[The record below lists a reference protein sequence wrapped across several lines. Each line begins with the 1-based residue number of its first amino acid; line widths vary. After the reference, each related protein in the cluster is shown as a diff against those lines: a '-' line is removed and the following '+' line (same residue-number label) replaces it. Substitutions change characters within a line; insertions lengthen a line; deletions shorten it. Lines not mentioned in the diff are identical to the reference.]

1 MTPAAA
7 LRATLGD
14 GRSRL
19 VVSAYD
25 ALTARA
31 AEAAGFEILHV
42 TGFGSAAALTGAP
55 DIGLV
60 TMTEMVETAR
70 RICDAVERPVIADAD
85 TGYGNPLNVART
97 VRAFEAAGAAGLHIE
112 DQVTPKR
119 CGHMAGKEV
128 IPTAEMAA
136 KIAAAVDARRDP
148 DFVIIARTDARAVE
162 GLDAALARAHAYAAA
177 GADVLFVEAPE
188 SADEIRRVATEVPG
202 PQLFNWAY
210 EGRTPHV
217 SRRLLEE
224 LGFAW
229 ILFADVALAV
239 HRAAAGFYGRLAQ
252 IDSPDELR
260 DLLTGFDTFNE
271 FVGLGDWRGAERRY
285 ATADESEARV
295 IR

>member
-1 MTPAAA
+1 MTASA
-7 LRATLGD
+7 LRSTLSD

-42 TGFGSAAALTGAP
+42 TGFGSAAALTGGP

-60 TMTEMVETAR
+60 TMTEMVETTR

-85 TGYGNPLNVART
+85 CGYGNPLNVIRT
-97 VRAFEAAGAAGLHIE
+97 VRALETAGAAGLHLE

-119 CGHMAGKEV
+119 CGHMAGVAV
-128 IPTAEMAA
+128 IPTAEMVA
-136 KIAAAVDARRDP
+136 KVAAATDARRDE
-148 DFVIIARTDARAVE
+148 DFVIIARTDARAPE
-162 GLDAALARAHAYAAA
+162 GLDAALERAHAYSAA
-177 GADVLFVEAPE
+177 GADALFVEAPE
-188 SADEIRRVATEVPG
+188 SVEEIRRIATELPG

-239 HRAAAGFYGRLAQ
+239 HRAAAGFYERLAG
-252 IDSPDELR
+252 IDSPDDLR
-260 DLLTGFDTFNE
+260 DLLTGFDAFNE
-271 FVGLGDWRGAERRY
+271 FAGLGDWRRSERRY
-285 ATADESEARV
+285 AAATDE
-295 IR
+295 

>member
-1 MTPAAA
+1 MTAAA
-7 LRATLGD
+7 LRSTLSD

-25 ALTARA
+25 ALTART

-42 TGFGSAAALTGAP
+42 TGFGSAAALTGGP

-60 TMTEMVETAR
+60 TMTEMVETTR

-85 TGYGNPLNVART
+85 CGYGNPLNVMRT
-97 VRAFEAAGAAGLHIE
+97 VRALEAAGAAGLHLE

-119 CGHMAGKEV
+119 CGHMAGVAV
-128 IPTAEMAA
+128 IPTAEMVA
-136 KIAAAVDARRDP
+136 KIAAATDARVDE
-148 DFVIIARTDARAVE
+148 DFVIIARTDARAPE
-162 GLDAALARAHAYAAA
+162 GLDAALERAHAYASA

-188 SADEIRRVATEVPG
+188 SVDEIRRIATESPG

-239 HRAAAGFYGRLAQ
+239 HRAAAGFYERLAE

-260 DLLTGFDTFNE
+260 DLLTGFDAFNE
-271 FVGLGDWRGAERRY
+271 FVGLDDWRRSERRY
-285 ATADESEARV
+285 AAPNTAE
-295 IR
+295 

>member
-1 MTPAAA
+1 MTAAA
-7 LRATLGD
+7 LRSTLGD
-14 GRSRL
+14 GNSRL

-25 ALTARA
+25 ALTARV

-42 TGFGSAAALTGAP
+42 TGFGSAAALTGGP

-60 TMTEMVETAR
+60 TMTEMVETTR

-85 TGYGNPLNVART
+85 CGYGNPLNVMRT
-97 VRAFEAAGAAGLHIE
+97 VRALEAAGAAGLHLE

-119 CGHMAGKEV
+119 CGHMAGKAV
-128 IPTAEMAA
+128 IPTAEMVA
-136 KIAAAVDARRDP
+136 KIAAAVDARNDP
-148 DFVIIARTDARAVE
+148 DFVIIARTDARAPE
-162 GLDAALARAHAYAAA
+162 GLDAALERAHAYSAA

-188 SADEIRRVATEVPG
+188 SVEEIRRIATELPG

-224 LGFAW
+224 LGFTW

-239 HRAAAGFYGRLAQ
+239 HRAAAGFYERLAG

-260 DLLTGFDTFNE
+260 DLLTGFDAFNE
-271 FVGLGDWRGAERRY
+271 FVGLDDWRRSERRY
-285 ATADESEARV
+285 AAPSGE
-295 IR
+295 

>member
-1 MTPAAA
+1 MTAAA
-7 LRATLGD
+7 LRSTLSD

-25 ALTARA
+25 ALTART

-42 TGFGSAAALTGAP
+42 TGFGSAAALTGGP

-60 TMTEMVETAR
+60 TMTETVETTR

-85 TGYGNPLNVART
+85 CGYGNPLNVMRT
-97 VRAFEAAGAAGLHIE
+97 VRALEAAGAAGLHLE

-119 CGHMAGKEV
+119 CGHMANKAV
-128 IPTAEMAA
+128 IPAAEMVA
-136 KIAAAVDARRDP
+136 KIAAATDARSDE
-148 DFVIIARTDARAVE
+148 DFVIIARTDARAPE
-162 GLDAALARAHAYAAA
+162 GLDAALERAHAYAAA

-188 SADEIRRVATEVPG
+188 SRDEIRRIAGEVPG

-217 SRRLLEE
+217 TRLWLEE

-239 HRAAAGFYGRLAQ
+239 HRAAAGFYERLAE

-260 DLLTGFDTFNE
+260 DLLTGFDAFND
-271 FVGLGDWRGAERRY
+271 FVGLDDWRRSERRY
-285 ATADESEARV
+285 AAPTDE
-295 IR
+295 

>member
-1 MTPAAA
+1 MTAAA
-7 LRATLGD
+7 LRATLRD

-25 ALTARA
+25 ALTARL

-42 TGFGSAAALTGAP
+42 TGFGSAAAITGGP

-60 TMTEMVETAR
+60 TMTEMVEVCR
-70 RICDAVERPVIADAD
+70 RICGAVERPVIADAD
-85 TGYGNPLNVART
+85 TGYGNPLNVMRT
-97 VRAFEAAGAAGLHIE
+97 VRAFESAGAAGLHIE

-119 CGHMAGKEV
+119 CGHMAGKAV
-128 IPTAEMAA
+128 IPTAEMVA
-136 KIAAAVDARRDP
+136 KIAAATDVRRDP

-162 GLDAALARAHAYAAA
+162 GLDAALDRAHAYSEA
-177 GADVLFVEAPE
+177 GADVLFVEAPQSTE
-188 SADEIRRVATEVPG
+188 EIRRIAEEIST

-210 EGRTPHV
+210 EGVTPHV

-239 HRAAAGFYGRLAQ
+239 HRAAATFFGRLAD

-260 DLLTGFDTFNE
+260 DLLTGFDNFND
-271 FVGLGDWRGAERRY
+271 FVGLGEWRESERRY
-285 ATADESEARV
+285 TAADED
-295 IR
+295 

>member
-1 MTPAAA
+1 MTAAA
-7 LRATLGD
+7 LRSTLGD
-14 GRSRL
+14 GNSRL

-25 ALTARA
+25 ALTARV

-42 TGFGSAAALTGAP
+42 TGFGSAATITGGP

-60 TMTEMVETAR
+60 TMTEMVETTR

-85 TGYGNPLNVART
+85 CGYGNPLNVMRT
-97 VRAFEAAGAAGLHIE
+97 VRALEAAGAAGLHLE

-119 CGHMAGKEV
+119 CGHMAGKAV
-128 IPTAEMAA
+128 IPTDEMVA
-136 KIAAAVDARRDP
+136 KVAAAVDARRDEA
-148 DFVIIARTDARAVE
+148 FVIIARTDARAPE
-162 GLDAALARAHAYAAA
+162 GLDAALERAHAYSAA

-188 SADEIRRVATEVPG
+188 SADEIRRIAGELPG

-239 HRAAAGFYGRLAQ
+239 HRAAAGFYERLAE

-260 DLLTGFDTFNE
+260 DLLTGFDAFNE
-271 FVGLGDWRGAERRY
+271 FVGLGDWRRSERRY
-285 ATADESEARV
+285 AAHTDE
-295 IR
+295 

>member
-1 MTPAAA
+1 MTAAA
-7 LRATLGD
+7 LRSTLGD
-14 GRSRL
+14 GNSRL

-25 ALTARA
+25 ALTARV

-42 TGFGSAAALTGAP
+42 TGFGSAAAITGAP

-60 TMTEMVETAR
+60 TMTEMVETTR

-85 TGYGNPLNVART
+85 CGYGNPLNVMRT
-97 VRAFEAAGAAGLHIE
+97 VRALEAAGAAGLHLE

-119 CGHMAGKEV
+119 CGHMAGKAV
-128 IPTAEMAA
+128 IPTAEMVA
-136 KIAAAVDARRDP
+136 KVAAAVDARSDE
-148 DFVIIARTDARAVE
+148 DFVIIARTDARAPE
-162 GLDAALARAHAYAAA
+162 GLDAALERAHAYSAA

-188 SADEIRRVATEVPG
+188 SVDEIRRIATELPG

-239 HRAAAGFYGRLAQ
+239 HRAAAGFYERLAE

-260 DLLTGFDTFNE
+260 DLLTGFDAFNT
-271 FVGLGDWRGAERRY
+271 FVGLDDWRETERRY
-285 ATADESEARV
+285 AAPNTAE
-295 IR
+295 